1 MIRLEKVCYRF
12 ETKSD
17 FVLRDISLCVKP
29 GEKICLLG
37 ANGSGKTTLALII
50 ASVLEPSS
58 GSIVTELGK
67 DDTAGR
73 DNHVGLLF
81 QNPDNQMV
89 AMVVENDIAFSL
101 ENRGMSSDLMFSRV
115 AEQLALFNLTALSN
129 RVVSTLSGG
138 EKQLAALCGV
148 MIDSPPV
155 LLLDEP
161 DSFLDMERQALLS
174 SELDRIRRENP
185 SLIEIRLSPRPI
197 VAKDYDRV
205 CVLRDGCMVYD
216 GPPNGFIGS
225 EAKLAEYGLS
235 SKVLIPDSFNT
246 GVGSRIEKGSVLLH
260 GVSFA
265 YEKEHSVLENCSL
278 SIRSGEIVG
287 LIGATGSGK
296 STIGQLLCGL
306 LEPDSGTVVLREE
319 NGHESKPFDKPG
331 RIVGTF
337 QQPERQFFL
346 SSCAE
351 EIRFGPENLGLSLT
365 DKQVEDFI
373 RQVGLGSAEF
383 AKRDPLTLS
392 LGEKRRLAFAC
403 ILSMSP
409 SFLVFDEPTAGLD
422 PVGES
427 WFKYMAGDLR
437 KQGCGILIISHDRD
451 LIASLADRICRI
463 DGGFAR
469 EISTES
475 P

>member
-1 MIRLEKVCYRF
+1 MLK
-12 ETKSD
+12 
-17 FVLRDISLCVKP
+17 DISLGLKP
-29 GEKICLLG
+29 GERVCLLG

-50 ASVLEPSS
+50 ASVLQPSS
-58 GSIVTELGK
+58 GSIVTEWGK
-67 DDTAGR
+67 DDTACR

-89 AMVVENDIAFSL
+89 AMVVENDVAFSL
-101 ENRGMSSDLMFSRV
+101 ENRGVSSDLMFSRV
-115 AEQLALFNLTALSN
+115 AEQLALFNLTALSD

-148 MIDSPPV
+148 MIDSPSV

-174 SELDRIRRENP
+174 SELDRIRRENS

-197 VAKDYDRV
+197 VAEEYDRV
-205 CVLRDGCMVYD
+205 WVLKAGCLVYD
-216 GPPNGFIGS
+216 GPPSGVIGS

-235 SKVLIPDSFNT
+235 SKVLVSDSSNP
-246 GVGSRIEKGSVLLH
+246 GVGPRIENSSVLLH

-265 YEKEHSVLENCSL
+265 YEKGQSVLDNCSL
-278 SIRSGEIVG
+278 SIHSGEIVG
-287 LIGATGSGK
+287 LVGLTGSGK

-306 LEPDSGTVVLREE
+306 LEPDSGAVVLREE
-319 NGHESKPFDKPG
+319 NGYESKPFDKPG

-351 EIRFGPENLGLSLT
+351 EIRFGPENLGRSLT
-365 DKQVEDFI
+365 DKQVRDFL
-373 RQVGLGSAEF
+373 RQVGLGSTEF

-409 SFLVFDEPTAGLD
+409 SFFVFDEPTAGLD

-427 WFKYMAGDLR
+427 WFKHMAGDLR

-451 LIASLADRICRI
+451 LICSLADRVCRI
-463 DGGFAR
+463 EAGSVR
-469 EISTES
+469 EISAELL
-475 P
+475 